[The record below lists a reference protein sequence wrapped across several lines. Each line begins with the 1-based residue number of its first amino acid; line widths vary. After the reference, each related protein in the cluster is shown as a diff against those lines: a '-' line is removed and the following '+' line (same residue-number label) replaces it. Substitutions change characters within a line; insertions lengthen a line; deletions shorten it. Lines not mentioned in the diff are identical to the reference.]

1 MAVCAAS
8 LNFGDIA
15 RCRGG
20 VAAVM
25 AQPPFTLGMDVC
37 GTVDAAGPGAE
48 EWVGQRVVGITPQS
62 LGGLAEQAL
71 AGSWWAAPPELN
83 DIEGSNHAA
92 RRTSGRT
99 VVELG
104 PGERR
109 RDRGRCGRAD
119 RARRLR

>member
-1 MAVCAAS
+1 MRAARAPPHPAPAEAVAVEEVEPPEPGPGQVRLAVSAAS

-37 GTVDAAGPGAE
+37 GTVEAAGQGAE
-48 EWVGQRVVGITPQS
+48 EWLGRRVVGLTPQS

-71 AGSWWAAPPELN
+71 AGSWWAA
-83 DIEGSNHAA
+83 
-92 RRTSGRT
+92 
-99 VVELG
+99 
-104 PGERR
+104 
-109 RDRGRCGRAD
+109 
-119 RARRLR
+119 